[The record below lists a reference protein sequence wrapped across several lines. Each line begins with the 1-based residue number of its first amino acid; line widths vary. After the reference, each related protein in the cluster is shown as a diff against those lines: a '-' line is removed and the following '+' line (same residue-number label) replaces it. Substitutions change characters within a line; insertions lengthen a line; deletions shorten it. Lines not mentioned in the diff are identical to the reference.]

1 MSHSFQYGESIET
14 PAQHTE
20 YLRRNEHRYR
30 RHFRDYD
37 SYEVFMMLPLDERG
51 RERLL
56 CEMYKQQSQEAPC
69 ETFQS
74 SQPSPQAHID
84 HVYFGAE

>member
-14 PAQHTE
+14 PTQHAE

-30 RHFRDYD
+30 HHFRDYD
-37 SYEVFMMLPLDERG
+37 SYEVFMMLPLDEKG

-56 CEMYKQQSQEAPC
+56 REMRKQQTQEPTA
-69 ETFQS
+69 EST
-74 SQPSPQAHID
+74 QPLPQAHID